1 MTDTAVRLDRP
12 RHGQPLADRAQAFR
26 TAARHTRLVRF
37 LRRAIVF
44 GSIALV
50 VGVAGGSWL
59 FSGGKLP
66 GGVTINQATLN
77 GTRVMMDSPKLN
89 GFRRDGRPYEVRAR
103 SGIQDIRTPK
113 IIELTEIEATIQT
126 ADGASVRII
135 APAGVFDSGADKMRL
150 TTGANAHRIRISST
164 EGYDALMR
172 SADMDFKRGE
182 VTSREPVE
190 VTLKNG
196 AVNADSLEIQG
207 HGAQVTFTGNVR
219 SVIAPDNSV
228 RATRAGA
235 EGRKE

>member
-12 RHGQPLADRAQAFR
+12 RYGPPLADRAQAFR
-26 TAARHTRLVRF
+26 AAARHTRLVRF
-37 LRRAIVF
+37 LRRAIIF

-50 VGVAGGSWL
+50 AGVAGGSWL

-77 GTRVMMDSPKLN
+77 GTRVMMDLPKLN

-113 IIELTEIEATIQT
+113 IIELIEIEATIQT
-126 ADGASVRII
+126 AEGASVRIV
-135 APAGVFDSGADKMRL
+135 APAGVFDSGTDKMKL
-150 TTGANAHRIRISST
+150 TTGTSVDRIRITST

-172 SADMDFKRGE
+172 SAEMDFKKGE
-182 VTSREPVE
+182 VTSKDPVE

-196 AVNADSLEIQG
+196 SVNADSLDIQG
-207 HGAQVTFTGNVR
+207 HGAQVTFTGNVK
-219 SVIAPDNSV
+219 STIAPDNSV
-228 RATRAGA
+228 RATRAA
-235 EGRKE
+235 VEGKKE